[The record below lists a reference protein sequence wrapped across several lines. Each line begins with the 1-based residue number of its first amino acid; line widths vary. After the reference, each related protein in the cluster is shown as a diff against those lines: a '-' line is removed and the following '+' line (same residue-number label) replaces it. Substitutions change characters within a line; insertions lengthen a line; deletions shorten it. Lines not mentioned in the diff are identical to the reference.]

1 MKKLILIL
9 LLAFM
14 SLSSGLLKGEAA
26 TAKQVPP
33 EVIEKK
39 FLYEVAKH
47 LHRWYLDEIDIE
59 NINEKEDMVFLF
71 RVLDMKLDEGDKSQ
85 YVEIIIPALKLSVKM
100 KKADYRIDE
109 LDVTV
114 KSKYFKINNVARYG
128 KEFEIPEGCV
138 SVTMNVKEMK
148 DYLFKTRHD
157 VEFPS
162 PELNARIKKAFR
174 KEFTDVLM
182 KMADP
187 KKLKGER
194 ITFISPLSPVANEF
208 WVFME
213 HGKLLLHCSSDID
226 LDNPALW
233 EHASLTFKLYDAF
246 NQTVVSLDEAA
257 GDNSFMTRAQI
268 GRALYNCVVLGQRII
283 VFAAEAEKDM
293 PRPAGK

>member
-1 MKKLILIL
+1 
-9 LLAFM
+9 
-14 SLSSGLLKGEAA
+14 
-26 TAKQVPP
+26 
-33 EVIEKK
+33 
-39 FLYEVAKH
+39 
-47 LHRWYLDEIDIE
+47 
-59 NINEKEDMVFLF
+59 
-71 RVLDMKLDEGDKSQ
+71 MKLDEGDKSQ

-114 KSKYFKINNVARYG
+114 KSKYFKINNIARYG

-233 EHASLTFKLYDAF
+233 EHTSLTFKLYDAF

-293 PRPAGK
+293 PRPGGK